1 MKKKRMLSG
10 IIGLLTSTALLFQ
23 AGCTQQAAEKKTA
36 VMEQSKELT
45 TGELVTRGKYLVT
58 IGSCND
64 CHTPK
69 KFGPEGMSLDE
80 SRLLSG
86 HPAGS
91 PLPPL
96 DAKALKPGGWLLF
109 AGDITAYIGP
119 WGISYSAN
127 LTPDSTTGIGAWSEA
142 TFAKALRTGKHLGQE
157 GGRPILPP
165 MPWEMVGQMTDEDL
179 KAVYTYL
186 QSLPP
191 VKNQVPAPVS
201 PAEAAKMAR

>member
-1 MKKKRMLSG
+1 MKKKGMLYG
-10 IIGLLTSTALLFQ
+10 IIGLLTSTAVLF
-23 AGCTQQAAEKKTA
+23 AVGCGTQTEQKTGD
-36 VMEQSKELT
+36 VPSGKELT
-45 TGELVTRGKYLVT
+45 TGELVARGKYLVT

-69 KFGPEGMSLDE
+69 KFGPKGMALDE
-80 SRLLSG
+80 EHVLSG

-91 PLPPL
+91 PLPPV
-96 DAKALKPGGWLLF
+96 DARALKPGYWMLF
-109 AGDITAYIGP
+109 AGDITAFVGP
-119 WGISYSAN
+119 WGISYAAN

-142 TFAKALRTGKHLGQE
+142 TFAQALRTGKHLGQE

-165 MPWEMVGQMTDEDL
+165 MPWEMIGQMTDEDL

-191 VKNQVPAPVS
+191 VKNPVPAPVT
-201 PAEAAKMAR
+201 PEEAAKMVK